1 MVDFKYKVTDIAK
14 DFGISTK
21 KVIETFAELTGETR
35 KTGAT
40 FEENEVNALLEA
52 LTRETAVKD
61 LGEYLASGKEPQPVK
76 QETKKPEAKPQ
87 AKKEE
92 PKPEAAKPQ
101 PKQPEAPKPET
112 AKPQP
117 KQPEAPKA
125 EPKAEQAKPAQNAQP
140 KAAQP
145 KPAQQEKRNDKRN
158 DNKQAEKRSEKR
170 VTMQELA
177 SETGIK
183 EPVATEQVK
192 VDRAQVSVDTRTVDV
207 NVDKFSARYDD
218 LADSRNMPS
227 KRKNAPTGKKEKF
240 NNRNNRRGQQ
250 FGRRRETEA
259 ERLQR
264 IQLEKARNAQLKISI
279 PDEITVGELA
289 TRLKQNV
296 AKVVA
301 KFMQMGEMH
310 AASDVIDFDS
320 AALIAEEFHAKVE
333 HEVHVSIEE
342 RLFTQEEDSADQL
355 VERPP
360 VVVVMGHVDHGKT
373 SILDRIRS
381 TNVTAG
387 EAGGITQAIGAY
399 QVNVNGSPVTFLDT
413 PGHEAF
419 TAMRARGADM
429 TDIAV
434 LVVAADDGIM
444 PQTIESINHAK
455 AANVKLI
462 VAINKM
468 DKPTANPERVKEQ
481 LTKYEIVPEDWGGET
496 ACIPVSAATGA
507 GIQDLLERIV
517 LEAEVM
523 ELKANP
529 NRRAKGAVVEA
540 RLDKGQGTIATLL
553 VQNGTLHKG
562 DCLIAGTAVGR
573 VRTMRNDKGVE
584 IESAGPSTPV
594 EITGLTEVPTAG
606 DIFEAVEDERLA
618 RELADKRTTEAKEKQ
633 FAAYTKVTLDNLFDQ
648 MAQNDMK
655 ELPIVVKADVQG
667 SAEAV
672 KQSLEK
678 LSNEEVRVRVIH
690 AGVGAVSKSDV
701 SLADASNAIIIGFN
715 VRPDAVAKAEAE
727 QAGVEMRMYRVIY
740 DAINDV
746 SDAMKG
752 MLAPKVREVALGEAQ
767 VRQVYKI
774 SSVGTVS
781 GCRVTSGKI
790 TRDAQLRLVRDG
802 IVICEDA
809 IASLKRFKDDAKEVA
824 EGYECGITL
833 QKFSDVK
840 EGDVFECFKL
850 EEYRD

>member
-40 FEENEVNALLEA
+40 FEENEVNALMEA

-92 PKPEAAKPQ
+92 PKPE
-101 PKQPEAPKPET
+101 T

-145 KPAQQEKRNDKRN
+145 KPVQQEKRNDKRN

-774 SSVGTVS
+774 SSVGTVA
-781 GCRVTSGKI
+781 GCRVTDGKI

>member
-101 PKQPEAPKPET
+101 PKQPEAPK
-112 AKPQP
+112 
-117 KQPEAPKA
+117 A

-145 KPAQQEKRNDKRN
+145 KPVQQEKRNDKRN

-342 RLFTQEEDSADQL
+342 RLFTQEEDSVDQL

>member
-40 FEENEVNALLEA
+40 FEENEVNALMEA

-101 PKQPEAPKPET
+101 PKQP
-112 AKPQP
+112 

-145 KPAQQEKRNDKRN
+145 KPVQQEKRNDKRN

-481 LTKYEIVPEDWGGET
+481 LTKYEIVSEDWGGET

-573 VRTMRNDKGVE
+573 VRTMRNDKGIE

-678 LSNEEVRVRVIH
+678 LSNDEVRVRVIH
-690 AGVGAVSKSDV
+690 AGVGAISKSDV

>member
-87 AKKEE
+87 AKKEA
-92 PKPEAAKPQ
+92 PKPEA
-101 PKQPEAPKPET
+101 

-145 KPAQQEKRNDKRN
+145 KPVQQEKRNEKRN

-678 LSNEEVRVRVIH
+678 LSNDEVRVRVIH
-690 AGVGAVSKSDV
+690 AGVGAISKSDV

-824 EGYECGITL
+824 EGYECGVTL
-833 QKFSDVK
+833 EKFADVK
-840 EGDVFECFKL
+840 EGDVYEAFKM

>member
-101 PKQPEAPKPET
+101 PKQPEAPK
-112 AKPQP
+112 
-117 KQPEAPKA
+117 A
-125 EPKAEQAKPAQNAQP
+125 EPKAEQAKPAQNARP

-145 KPAQQEKRNDKRN
+145 KPVQQEKRNDKRN

-678 LSNEEVRVRVIH
+678 LSNDEVRVRVIH
-690 AGVGAVSKSDV
+690 AGVGAISKSDV

>member
-101 PKQPEAPKPET
+101 PKQPEAPK
-112 AKPQP
+112 
-117 KQPEAPKA
+117 A

-145 KPAQQEKRNDKRN
+145 KPVQQEKRNDKRN

-573 VRTMRNDKGVE
+573 VRTMRNDKGIE

-678 LSNEEVRVRVIH
+678 LSNDEVRVRVIH
-690 AGVGAVSKSDV
+690 AGVGAISKSDV

>member
-92 PKPEAAKPQ
+92 PKPEAAKS
-101 PKQPEAPKPET
+101 
-112 AKPQP
+112 QP

-125 EPKAEQAKPAQNAQP
+125 EPKAEQAKPAQNARP

-145 KPAQQEKRNDKRN
+145 KPVQQEKRNDKRN

-373 SILDRIRS
+373 SILERIRS

-678 LSNEEVRVRVIH
+678 LSNDEVRVRVIH
-690 AGVGAVSKSDV
+690 AGVGAISKSDV

>member
-40 FEENEVNALLEA
+40 FEENEVNALMEA

-76 QETKKPEAKPQ
+76 QETKKPEAKPL

-101 PKQPEAPKPET
+101 PK
-112 AKPQP
+112 QP

-145 KPAQQEKRNDKRN
+145 KPVQQEKRNDKRN

-462 VAINKM
+462 VAMNKM
-468 DKPTANPERVKEQ
+468 DKPTANPERVMEG
-481 LTKYEIVPEDWGGET
+481 LTKYGIITEDWGGDV
-496 ACIPVSAATGA
+496 ACIPVSALTGM
-507 GIQDLLERIV
+507 GINDLLERIA

-678 LSNEEVRVRVIH
+678 LSNDEVRVRVIH
-690 AGVGAVSKSDV
+690 AGVGAISKSDV

>member
-87 AKKEE
+87 TKK
-92 PKPEAAKPQ
+92 
-101 PKQPEAPKPET
+101 EAPKPEA

-145 KPAQQEKRNDKRN
+145 KPVQQEKRNDKRN

-678 LSNEEVRVRVIH
+678 LSNDEVRVRVIH
-690 AGVGAVSKSDV
+690 AGVGAISKSDV

-790 TRDAQLRLVRDG
+790 TRYAQLRLVRDG

>member
-1 MVDFKYKVTDIAK
+1 MDFKYKIADVAK
-14 DFGISTK
+14 EFGVPAK
-21 KVIETFAELTGETR
+21 KVIETVTGVTGEAY
-35 KTGAT
+35 KTGGT
-40 FEENEVNALLEA
+40 FEEKELNVLLET
-52 LTRETAVKD
+52 LTRENAEASLD
-61 LGEYLASGKEPQPVK
+61 AYLASGKEEAKPAPKPEQ
-76 QETKKPEAKPQ
+76 KKPEQKKPEPKKADKPAAKAEQPKPAAKPA
-87 AKKEE
+87 AKQE
-92 PKPEAAKPQ
+92 PKPEQK
-101 PKQPEAPKPET
+101 KDSRKPE
-112 AKPQP
+112 
-117 KQPEAPKA
+117 
-125 EPKAEQAKPAQNAQP
+125 
-140 KAAQP
+140 
-145 KPAQQEKRNDKRN
+145 
-158 DNKQAEKRSEKR
+158 KQAEKRSEKR
-170 VTMQELA
+170 VTLQELA
-177 SETGIK
+177 ADTGIK
-183 EPVATEQVK
+183 EPVKTEQVQ
-192 VDRAQVSVDTRTVDV
+192 VNRAQVSVDTRTVDV
-207 NVDKFSARYDD
+207 NVDKFNARYDD

-227 KRKNAPTGKKEKF
+227 KRKNQPTGKKEKF

-289 TRLKQNV
+289 TRLKQSA

-310 AASDVIDFDS
+310 AISDVVDFDT

-342 RLFTQEEDSADQL
+342 RLFVQEEDNAADL

-373 SILDRIRS
+373 SILDAIRK
-381 TNVTAG
+381 TNVTKG

-399 QVNVNGSPVTFLDT
+399 QVKSGDSVITFLDT

-419 TAMRARGADM
+419 TSMRARGANM

-481 LTKYEIVPEDWGGET
+481 LTKYEIVPEDWGGDV
-496 ACIPVSAATGA
+496 ACIPVSAVTGM
-507 GIQDLLERIV
+507 GISDLLERIA

-529 NRRAKGAVVEA
+529 SRRGKGAVVEA
-540 RLDKGQGTIATLL
+540 RLDKGQGPIATLL

-573 VRTMRNDKGVE
+573 VRTMRNDKGQE
-584 IESAGPSTPV
+584 ITEAGPSTPV
-594 EITGLTEVPTAG
+594 EITGLTEVPEAG
-606 DIFEAVEDERLA
+606 ELFEAVEDERLA

-648 MAQNDMK
+648 MAANDMK
-655 ELPIVVKADVQG
+655 ELPIIVKADVQG

-678 LSNEEVRVRVIH
+678 ISNDEVRVRVIH
-690 AGVGAVSKSDV
+690 AGVGAISKSDV

-727 QAGVEMRMYRVIY
+727 QTGVEMRMYRVIY

-774 SSVGTVS
+774 SSVGTVA
-781 GCRVTSGKI
+781 GCRVTDGKI

-824 EGYECGITL
+824 AGFECGITL
-833 QKFSDVK
+833 AKFQDIK
-840 EGDVFECFKL
+840 EGDVFECFKM

>member
-1 MVDFKYKVTDIAK
+1 MDFKYKIADVAK
-14 DFGISTK
+14 EFGVPAK
-21 KVIETFAELTGETR
+21 KVIETVTGVTGEAY
-35 KTGAT
+35 KTGGT
-40 FEENEVNALLEA
+40 FEEKELNVLLET
-52 LTRETAVKD
+52 LTRENAEASLD
-61 LGEYLASGKEPQPVK
+61 AYLASGKEEAKPTPKPEQKKPEPKKAEPKKADKPAAKAEQPK
-76 QETKKPEAKPQ
+76 AAAKPEAKQEP
-87 AKKEE
+87 KKEIR
-92 PKPEAAKPQ
+92 KPE
-101 PKQPEAPKPET
+101 
-112 AKPQP
+112 
-117 KQPEAPKA
+117 
-125 EPKAEQAKPAQNAQP
+125 
-140 KAAQP
+140 
-145 KPAQQEKRNDKRN
+145 
-158 DNKQAEKRSEKR
+158 KQAEKRNEKR
-170 VTMQELA
+170 ITLQELA
-177 SETGIK
+177 ADTGIK
-183 EPVATEQVK
+183 EPVKTEQVQ
-192 VDRAQVSVDTRTVDV
+192 VNRAQVSVDTRTVDV
-207 NVDKFSARYDD
+207 NVDKFNARYDD

-227 KRKNAPTGKKEKF
+227 KRKNQPTGKKEKF

-289 TRLKQNV
+289 TRLKQSA

-310 AASDVIDFDS
+310 AISDVVDFDT

-342 RLFTQEEDSADQL
+342 RLFVQEEDNAADL

-373 SILDRIRS
+373 SILDAIRK
-381 TNVTAG
+381 TNVTKG

-399 QVNVNGSPVTFLDT
+399 QVKSGDSVITFLDT

-419 TAMRARGADM
+419 TSMRARGANM

-481 LTKYEIVPEDWGGET
+481 LTKYEIVPEDWGGDV
-496 ACIPVSAATGA
+496 ACIPVSAVTGM
-507 GIQDLLERIV
+507 GISDLLERIA

-529 NRRAKGAVVEA
+529 SRRGKGAVVEA
-540 RLDKGQGTIATLL
+540 RLDKGQGPIATLL

-573 VRTMRNDKGVE
+573 VRTMRNDKGQE
-584 IESAGPSTPV
+584 ITEAGPSTPV
-594 EITGLTEVPTAG
+594 EITGLTEVPEAG
-606 DIFEAVEDERLA
+606 ELFEAVEDERLA

-648 MAQNDMK
+648 MAANDMK
-655 ELPIVVKADVQG
+655 ELPIIVKADVQG

-678 LSNEEVRVRVIH
+678 ISNDEVRVRVIH
-690 AGVGAVSKSDV
+690 AGVGAISKSDV

-727 QAGVEMRMYRVIY
+727 QTGVEMRMYRVIY

-774 SSVGTVS
+774 SSVGTVA
-781 GCRVTSGKI
+781 GCRVTDGKI

-824 EGYECGITL
+824 AGFECGITL
-833 QKFSDVK
+833 AKFQDIK
-840 EGDVFECFKL
+840 EGDVFECFKM

>member
-1 MVDFKYKVTDIAK
+1 MDFKYKIADVAK
-14 DFGISTK
+14 EFGVPAK
-21 KVIETFAELTGETR
+21 KVIETVTGVTGEAY
-35 KTGAT
+35 KTGGT
-40 FEENEVNALLEA
+40 FEEKELNVLLET
-52 LTRETAVKD
+52 LTRENAEASLD
-61 LGEYLASGKEPQPVK
+61 AYLASGKEEAKPAPKPEQ
-76 QETKKPEAKPQ
+76 KKPEQKKPEPKKADKPAAKAEQTKPVAKPA
-87 AKKEE
+87 AKQE
-92 PKPEAAKPQ
+92 PKPEQK
-101 PKQPEAPKPET
+101 KDSRKPE
-112 AKPQP
+112 
-117 KQPEAPKA
+117 
-125 EPKAEQAKPAQNAQP
+125 
-140 KAAQP
+140 
-145 KPAQQEKRNDKRN
+145 
-158 DNKQAEKRSEKR
+158 KQAEKRNEKR
-170 VTMQELA
+170 VTLQELA
-177 SETGIK
+177 ADTGIK
-183 EPVATEQVK
+183 EPVKTEQVQ
-192 VDRAQVSVDTRTVDV
+192 VNRAQVSVDTRTVDV
-207 NVDKFSARYDD
+207 NVDKFNARYDD

-227 KRKNAPTGKKEKF
+227 KRKNQPTGKKEKF

-289 TRLKQNV
+289 TRLKQSA

-310 AASDVIDFDS
+310 AISDVVDFDT

-342 RLFTQEEDSADQL
+342 RLFVQEEDNAADL

-373 SILDRIRS
+373 SILDAIRK
-381 TNVTAG
+381 TNVTKG

-399 QVNVNGSPVTFLDT
+399 QVKSNDSVITFLDT

-419 TAMRARGADM
+419 TSMRARGANM

-481 LTKYEIVPEDWGGET
+481 LTKYEIVPEDWGGDV
-496 ACIPVSAATGA
+496 ACIPVSAVTGM
-507 GIQDLLERIV
+507 GISDLLERIA

-529 NRRAKGAVVEA
+529 SRRGKGAVVEA
-540 RLDKGQGTIATLL
+540 RLDKGQGPIATLL

-573 VRTMRNDKGVE
+573 VRTMRNDKGQE
-584 IESAGPSTPV
+584 ITEAGPSTPV
-594 EITGLTEVPTAG
+594 EITGLTEVPEAG
-606 DIFEAVEDERLA
+606 ELFEAVEDERLA

-648 MAQNDMK
+648 MAANDMK
-655 ELPIVVKADVQG
+655 ELPIIVKADVQG

-678 LSNEEVRVRVIH
+678 ISNDEVRVRVIH
-690 AGVGAVSKSDV
+690 AGVGAISKSDV

-715 VRPDAVAKAEAE
+715 VRPDAVAKAETE
-727 QAGVEMRMYRVIY
+727 QTGVEMRMYRVIY

-774 SSVGTVS
+774 SSVGTVA
-781 GCRVTSGKI
+781 GCRVTDGKI

-824 EGYECGITL
+824 AGFECGITL
-833 QKFSDVK
+833 AKFQDIK
-840 EGDVFECFKL
+840 EGDVFECFKM

>member
-87 AKKEE
+87 AKKEA
-92 PKPEAAKPQ
+92 PKPEA
-101 PKQPEAPKPET
+101 

-264 IQLEKARNAQLKISI
+264 IQLEKARNAQLKISV

-678 LSNEEVRVRVIH
+678 LSNDEVRVRVIH
-690 AGVGAVSKSDV
+690 AGVGAISKSDV

>member
-40 FEENEVNALLEA
+40 FEENEVNALMEA

-76 QETKKPEAKPQ
+76 QETKKPEAKPL

-101 PKQPEAPKPET
+101 PK
-112 AKPQP
+112 QP

-145 KPAQQEKRNDKRN
+145 KPVQQEKRNDKRN

-678 LSNEEVRVRVIH
+678 LSNDEVRVRVIH
-690 AGVGAVSKSDV
+690 AGVGAISKSDV

-824 EGYECGITL
+824 EGYECGVTL
-833 QKFSDVK
+833 EKFADVK
-840 EGDVFECFKL
+840 EGDVYEAFKM

>member
-1 MVDFKYKVTDIAK
+1 MDFKYKIADVAK
-14 DFGISTK
+14 EFDLPAK
-21 KVIETFAELTGETR
+21 KVIETVSPLTGEAY
-35 KTGAT
+35 KTGGT
-40 FEENEVNALLEA
+40 FGEKELNVLLET
-52 LTRETAVKD
+52 LTRANAETSMDA
-61 LGEYLASGKEPQPVK
+61 YLNSAKAQP
-76 QETKKPEAKPQ
+76 
-87 AKKEE
+87 E
-92 PKPEAAKPQ
+92 PKPEPKPAPKAEKKPAEKKPSAKPAEKKAE
-101 PKQPEAPKPET
+101 PKSE
-112 AKPQP
+112 AKPAE
-117 KQPEAPKA
+117 KKA
-125 EPKAEQAKPAQNAQP
+125 EPKAEEPKKETRKP
-140 KAAQP
+140 
-145 KPAQQEKRNDKRN
+145 E
-158 DNKQAEKRSEKR
+158 KQAEKRSEKR
-170 VTMQELA
+170 VTFQELA
-177 SETGIK
+177 ADTGIK
-183 EPVATEQVK
+183 KPVAATEQVQ
-192 VDRAQVSVDTRTVDV
+192 VNRARVSVDTRTVDV
-207 NVDKFSARYDD
+207 NVDKFNARYDD

-227 KRKNAPTGKKEKF
+227 KRKNQPTGKKEKF
-240 NNRNNRRGQQ
+240 NNRNRQRGQQ

-289 TRLKQNV
+289 TRLKQSA

-301 KFMQMGEMH
+301 KFMAMGEMH
-310 AASDVIDFDS
+310 AVSDVVDFDT

-342 RLFTQEEDSADQL
+342 RLFVQEEDNAEDL

-373 SILDRIRS
+373 SILDAIRK
-381 TNVTAG
+381 TNVTKG

-399 QVNVNGSPVTFLDT
+399 QVKSGDSLITFLDT

-419 TAMRARGADM
+419 TAMRARGANM

-481 LTKYEIVPEDWGGET
+481 LTKYEIVPEDWGGDV
-496 ACIPVSAATGA
+496 ACIPVSAMTGM
-507 GIQDLLERIV
+507 GISDLLERIV

-529 NRRAKGAVVEA
+529 NRRGKGAVVEA
-540 RLDKGQGTIATLL
+540 RLDKGQGPIATLL

-573 VRTMRNDKGVE
+573 VRTMRNDNGQE
-584 IESAGPSTPV
+584 ITEAGPSTPV
-594 EITGLTEVPTAG
+594 EITGLTEVPEAG
-606 DIFEAVEDERLA
+606 ELFEAVEDERLA
-618 RELADKRTTEAKEKQ
+618 RELADRRTAEAKEKQ

-648 MAQNDMK
+648 MAANDMK

-678 LSNEEVRVRVIH
+678 ISNDEVRVRVIH
-690 AGVGAVSKSDV
+690 AGVGAISKSDV

-727 QAGVEMRMYRVIY
+727 QTGVEMRMYRVIY

-774 SSVGTVS
+774 SSVGTVA
-781 GCRVTSGKI
+781 GCRVTDGKI

-802 IVICEDA
+802 IVICEDS

-824 EGYECGITL
+824 EGFECGITL
-833 QKFSDVK
+833 NKFQDIK
-840 EGDVFECFKL
+840 EGDVFECFKM